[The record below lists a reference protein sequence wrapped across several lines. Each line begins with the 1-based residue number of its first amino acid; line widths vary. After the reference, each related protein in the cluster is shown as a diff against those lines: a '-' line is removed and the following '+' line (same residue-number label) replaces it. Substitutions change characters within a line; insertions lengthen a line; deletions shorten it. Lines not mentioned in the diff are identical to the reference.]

1 MNKNQLHEFID
12 AIGTIA
18 ETALIFYRST
28 LQAGATQEEAVRLA
42 QAFIVGVFFG
52 GTKKNPQEEENG

>member
-1 MNKNQLHEFID
+1 MNKKQLAELIN
-12 AIGTIA
+12 AVGTIA

-42 QAFIVGVFFG
+42 QAFIAGVFFG
-52 GTKKNPQEEENG
+52 GTKKNPQEEEHG